1 MMSPIIAGVAKAVT
15 GPFISKLTDNLAD
28 VAKAYINKEISEAEF
43 NSRIAVAVREMCA
56 KVEVAL
62 SEAATKQFES
72 FQQTVRQSPVV
83 ARAFAAVIV
92 TQLFVLLWYQWGAS
106 AFLLATGRVWPS
118 PGATVDWAY
127 AILALCLGGGAF
139 VLRGSRHT

>member
-1 MMSPIIAGVAKAVT
+1 LDKIIAALSAPVIG
-15 GPFISKLTDNLAD
+15 KLTDSITD
-28 VAKAYINKEISEAEF
+28 VAKAYFTKEISEAEF
-43 NSRIAVAVREMCA
+43 RSRVAIATQDAFRE
-56 KVEVAL
+56 VEKAWA
-62 SEAATKQFES
+62 EAATKQFES

-106 AFLLATGRVWPS
+106 AFLLFTGTPWPS
-118 PGATVDWAY
+118 AGATVDWAY

-139 VLRGSRHT
+139 VFRGTSTR

>member
-1 MMSPIIAGVAKAVT
+1 MILDGIVGALSTPIVG
-15 GPFISKLTDNLAD
+15 KLTDSIAE
-28 VAKAYINKEISEAEF
+28 VAEAYLTKEISEAEF
-43 NSRIAVAVREMCA
+43 KSRTAIAVQEAFAE
-56 KVEVAL
+56 VEKTWA
-62 SEAATKQFES
+62 EAATKQFDS

-106 AFLLATGRVWPS
+106 AFLLVTGTQWPS

-139 VLRGSRHT
+139 VFRGTSTR

>member
-1 MMSPIIAGVAKAVT
+1 MFVERIIGAFSAPIIG
-15 GPFISKLTDNLAD
+15 KLTDSIAD
-28 VAKAYINKEISEAEF
+28 VAKAYLTKEISEAEF
-43 NSRIAVAVREMCA
+43 RSRTAIAVQDAFRE
-56 KVEVAL
+56 VEKAWA
-62 SEAATKQFES
+62 EAATKQFES
-72 FQQTVRQSPVV
+72 FQKTVRQSPVV

-106 AFLLATGRVWPS
+106 AFLLITGTPWPS

-139 VLRGSRHT
+139 VFRGTSTR